1 MEALNMLISGV
12 IEKDGKKKACVRFEA
27 GDLFAE
33 GFVPDCKIEKQNG
46 FTDEEIEKLEEYLRD
61 NLETIK
67 RKASEVDPILS
78 MVRE

>member
-1 MEALNMLISGV
+1 MDELNMLISGV

-27 GDLFAE
+27 GDVFAE
-33 GFVPDCKIEKQNG
+33 GFVPDCKIEHQNG
-46 FTDEEIEKLEEYLRD
+46 FTDEEIKKLEEYMQD

-67 RKASEVDPILS
+67 RKAAEVDPILS

>member
-1 MEALNMLISGV
+1 MEELNMLISGV
-12 IEKDGKKKACVRFEA
+12 IEKDGKKKAYVRFEA
-27 GDLFAE
+27 GDFFAE
-33 GFVPDCKIEKQNG
+33 GFVPDCKIEKQKG
-46 FTDEEIEKLEEYLRD
+46 FSNEEIEKLEEYLRD